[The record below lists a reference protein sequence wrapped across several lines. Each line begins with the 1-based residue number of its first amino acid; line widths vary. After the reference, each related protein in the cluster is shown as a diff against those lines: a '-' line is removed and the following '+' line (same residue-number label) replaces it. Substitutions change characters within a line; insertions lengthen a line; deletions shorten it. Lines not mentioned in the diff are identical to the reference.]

1 MRQPMTNVTNG
12 YTNLPLS
19 EILAEAEAISQDAQA
34 IFGNLTPQQIDWK
47 PSAESWSVGQCLEHL
62 IASNSSYFPQIDQ
75 IIRGEPRARLWQK
88 LPFLSRLWG
97 RMLIKVLD
105 PASLKK
111 YKAPKSF
118 QPSASKID
126 PQIVSRFAANHNEL
140 IEKMEATLGMDLD
153 KIFIYSPAL
162 KIITY
167 SLIDAYRIIV
177 AHERRHFK
185 QAERVMKSPGFPG

>member
-12 YTNLPLS
+12 YTNLSLS
-19 EILAEAEAISQDAQA
+19 EILAEAEAISHDAQA
-34 IFGNLTPQQIDWK
+34 IFGTLTSQQIDWK
-47 PSAESWSVGQCLEHL
+47 PSAGSWSVGQCLDHL
-62 IASNSSYFPQIDQ
+62 IAGNSSYFPQIDQ
-75 IIRGEPRARLWQK
+75 IIRGEPRAWLWQNI
-88 LPFLSRLWG
+88 PFLSGFWG

-105 PASLKK
+105 PTSMKK

-126 PQIVSRFAANHNEL
+126 PQIVSSFAANHKEL
-140 IEKMEATLGMDLD
+140 IEKIKATQGMDLD
-153 KIFIYSPAL
+153 KVIIYSPAI

-167 SLIDAYRIIV
+167 SLFDAYRAIV

-185 QAERVMKSPGFPG
+185 QAERVMKSPGFPM